1 MDQYEDPISHFRQYV
16 EEENQKTERGRW
28 INGDYPEYEGTLTVN
43 SRLTRNVG
51 YIAVKRIYRALKL
64 DQFWKKHLK
73 GRKIRYD
80 FEGLFFLLVAARL
93 LDPGSKKYSFEKKD
107 QFFEPLGGFKLEDVY
122 EAFDVIADH
131 NSELQAWIFH
141 QSKNLI
147 ERQTDIC
154 YYDGTNY
161 YFDIGRPDVDE
172 VDDQGNITD
181 RKLRKRGAEKNK
193 RPDPIVNMGLLIDKK
208 AIPIAY
214 DIYPGNES
222 EKVHML
228 PVINQ
233 ARQHLMINRI
243 INVADRG
250 LNTSENIWHL
260 AGNNTS
266 SNPESMDGYVFGK
279 SVKGADE
286 EFKAWA
292 LDRSS
297 FVTEYL
303 DPDPICSEDE
313 DHLKDSS
320 GKDKVKFEYKIRNHV
335 AKLTV
340 HVEMPDG
347 TIKKKITST
356 DQRQLVYY
364 SEKYAMKQK
373 RDREVMLERARDLI
387 RNPTKYDRVTAAG
400 SASYIKN
407 IKFNKETGEI
417 VGNNLI
423 LDEEKIAEEEKYDGF
438 YSIVTSELKLS
449 GQEIRNIYRGLIRIE
464 HTFRI
469 TKSEMEVRPIF
480 VKTTDHIRAHFS
492 TCYAALC
499 ILKILMELLDNK
511 YSARKILNSL
521 NECTVSEIGNSIWQ
535 FNYYDEV
542 LNDIAAKLDLNL
554 DHRYR
559 TREQIRRLLQY

>member
-1 MDQYEDPISHFRQYV
+1 M
-16 EEENQKTERGRW
+16 
-28 INGDYPEYEGTLTVN
+28 
-43 SRLTRNVG
+43 
-51 YIAVKRIYRALKL
+51 
-64 DQFWKKHLK
+64 
-73 GRKIRYD
+73 
-80 FEGLFFLLVAARL
+80 
-93 LDPGSKKYSFEKKD
+93 
-107 QFFEPLGGFKLEDVY
+107 Y

-131 NSELQAWIFH
+131 DSELQAWIFH

-172 VDDQGNITD
+172 VDDQGKITD

-279 SVKGADE
+279 SVKRADE